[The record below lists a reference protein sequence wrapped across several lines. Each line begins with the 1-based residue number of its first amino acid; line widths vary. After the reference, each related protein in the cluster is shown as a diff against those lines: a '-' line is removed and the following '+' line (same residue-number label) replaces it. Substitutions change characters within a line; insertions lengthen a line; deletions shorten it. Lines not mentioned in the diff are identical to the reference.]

1 MPVGNNSRLLVD
13 GSRSQ
18 NGGNW
23 RCHLSL
29 LDHDRLLVDVGNAG
43 LSVDL
48 RYTLDEA
55 SLNSIRSTIG
65 GSILSSIR
73 NSNAITLLSWIVAHL
88 INQYKFRSPM

>member
-1 MPVGNNSRLLVD
+1 VPVGNNSRLLVD

-55 SLNSIRSTIG
+55 SLNSIRSTVG
-65 GSILSSIR
+65 GLHIELHKEPHRNNLVVLDSSSFDKSI
-73 NSNAITLLSWIVAHL
+73 
-88 INQYKFRSPM
+88 